1 MSHILIDGYNLI
13 GAVKRDMESER
24 EALIARLLR
33 FTHIRSHSVTIVF
46 DGWKNGL
53 PVETR
58 TRKGKVTIIFSQLYE
73 TADSVIKRIISEK
86 RKSWIV
92 VSSDREIMHAAQ
104 ENDCMYLTSQEF
116 NIKMQETISLSIQGD
131 YEPLDDDNTNL
142 QPVKKG
148 NPRKLSK
155 KERQKRKILKKL

>member
-1 MSHILIDGYNLI
+1 
-13 GAVKRDMESER
+13 
-24 EALIARLLR
+24 
-33 FTHIRSHSVTIVF
+33 
-46 DGWKNGL
+46 
-53 PVETR
+53 
-58 TRKGKVTIIFSQLYE
+58 
-73 TADSVIKRIISEK
+73 
-86 RKSWIV
+86 
-92 VSSDREIMHAAQ
+92 MHAAQ